1 MAKKGLVKHF
11 HLAVESVNS
20 RLVEEFETG
29 SDPANVARRVGDYLV
44 PAINILQERTNK
56 DSRGKD
62 GSLLEEVI
70 SIYCL
75 KAVIQTNIFPR

>member
-1 MAKKGLVKHF
+1 MAKKGLIKHF

-29 SDPANVARRVGDYLV
+29 SDPANVSRRVGEFLV

-56 DSRGKD
+56 DQRGKD
-62 GSLLEEVI
+62 GSLLEEVEI
-70 SIYCL
+70 IYID
-75 KAVIQTNIFPR
+75 KEFFYAPI

>member
-1 MAKKGLVKHF
+1 MAKKGLVNHF

-62 GSLLEEVI
+62 GSLLEEVF
-70 SIYCL
+70 
-75 KAVIQTNIFPR
+75 N